1 MDLFDAVNARRAV
14 KKYDPA
20 HKLSE
25 AELNKLVESA
35 ILSPT
40 SFNIQN
46 WRFVAVTDPALRAEL
61 RKAAWDQA
69 QVTEASVLFVLTADL
84 KAWDKQP
91 ERYWRNAPAATRD
104 WLVGAIR
111 QFYQGR
117 EQVQRDEAMRS
128 VGLAGQT
135 LMLAAKAMGYDSCP
149 MIGFD
154 PDAVAKLINLPADHV
169 IGMMIA
175 VGKGIEPARE
185 RGGQLALSEV
195 LIRDKF
201 AA

>member
-1 MDLFDAVNARRAV
+1 MNLFDAVSARRAV
-14 KKYDPA
+14 KKFDPT

-25 AELNKLVESA
+25 AELTKLVETTV
-35 ILSPT
+35 LSPA

-69 QVTEASVLFVLTADL
+69 QVSEASVLFILTADL

-104 WLVGAIR
+104 WLVNATR

-154 PDAVAKLINLPADHV
+154 PEVVAKLINLPADHV
-169 IGMMIA
+169 LGMMIT
-175 VGKGIEPARE
+175 VGKALEPARE
-185 RGGQLALSEV
+185 RGGQLALNEV
-195 LIRDKF
+195 LVRDKF

>member
-1 MDLFDAVNARRAV
+1 MDLFDAVSARRSV
-14 KKYDPA
+14 KKFDPA

-25 AELNKLVESA
+25 AELTKLVEA
-35 ILSPT
+35 TILSPT

-46 WRFVAVTDPALRAEL
+46 WRFVAVADTALRAEL
-61 RKAAWDQA
+61 RKVAWDQA
-69 QVTEASVLFVLTADL
+69 QVTEASALFILTADL

-91 ERYWRNAPAATRD
+91 ERYWRNAPEEYRN
-104 WLVGAIR
+104 WLVNAIR

-117 EQVQRDEAMRS
+117 DQVQRDEAMRS

-135 LMLAAKAMGYDSCP
+135 LMLAAKAMNYDSCP

-154 PDAVAKLINLPADHV
+154 AEAVAKLINLPSDHV
-169 IGMMIA
+169 IGMMIT
-175 VGKGIEPARE
+175 VGKALEPARA
-185 RGGQLALSEV
+185 RGGQLAINEV
-195 LIRDKF
+195 LVRDKF

>member
-1 MDLFDAVNARRAV
+1 MDFFAAAQARRSV
-14 KKYDPA
+14 KHYDPDHQISA
-20 HKLSE
+20 AEQEKL
-25 AELNKLVESA
+25 
-35 ILSPT
+35 LSTTLLAPT

-46 WRFVAVTDPALRAEL
+46 WRFVVVQDKALRQQL
-61 RKAAWDQA
+61 RAAAWDQA
-69 QVTEASVLFVLTADL
+69 QVTEASLLVIIAADL
-84 KAWDKQP
+84 KSWDKQP
-91 ERYWRNAPAATRD
+91 ERYWRNAPEATRN

-128 VGLAGQT
+128 AGLAAQT

-154 PDAVAKLINLPADHV
+154 PEAVAKLINLPADHV
-169 IGMMIA
+169 IGLMVA
-175 VGKGIEPARE
+175 VGKAKEPARE
-185 RGGQLALSEV
+185 RGGQLPIEEV
-195 LIRDKF
+195 VVRDRF

>member
-1 MDLFDAVNARRAV
+1 MDVFEAIEARRAV

-25 AELNKLVESA
+25 AEVTKLFAAAVLAPS
-35 ILSPT
+35 

-46 WRFVAVTDPALRAEL
+46 WRFVVVDDAAERAEI
-61 RKAAWDQA
+61 KAAAWGQA
-69 QVTEASVLFVLTADL
+69 QVTDASLLVILTGDL
-84 KAWDKQP
+84 KAWEKQP
-91 ERYWRNAPAATRD
+91 ERYWRNAPEAAQKV
-104 WLVGAIR
+104 LVPMIG

-128 VGLAGQT
+128 AGLAGQT
-135 LMLAAKAMGYDSCP
+135 LMLAAKAMGYDSSP

-154 PDAVAKLINLPADHV
+154 AEAVGKIINLPADHV

-175 VGKGIEPARE
+175 IGKAAAPASP
-185 RGGQLALSEV
+185 RGGQLGLDEV
-195 LIRDKF
+195 VIKNKF